1 MNCMEKLANI
11 WQQNNSM
18 VCVGLDPDLGKL
30 PECVKNAEYPIF
42 EFNKAIVDAT
52 APYLKMRCSKRAICA
67 ILNSST

>member
-30 PECVKNAEYPIF
+30 PECVKNAE
-42 EFNKAIVDAT
+42 
-52 APYLKMRCSKRAICA
+52 S
-67 ILNSST
+67 NSSVPTRNP